1 MKSERPDRGSEPP
14 LTRLWQVV
22 RRLRRDKH
30 HAEGTVAQSDVRFR
44 SLVEHSIDGVA
55 LINTQGTILYS
66 SPSTTRILG
75 YTVKELTGRTV
86 FDIIHPEDH
95 DLVRSRLIGL
105 LFRPGGHASAEFR
118 VRHKEGQLIWVEG
131 SGVNLLSE
139 PSVQAILCN
148 FRNIGE
154 RHLVVAERKQAE
166 EMRRRWATIVEASDD
181 AIFLTTLDGI
191 IQSWNPGAEKIF
203 GYAAE
208 DILGR
213 PTSLIYSTDRPGE
226 TQQIGERLARGEHLT
241 HYETAGV
248 RKDGTPIHVSL
259 TISPIKDAAG
269 KIIGASATARDITER
284 RQAEDAL
291 RKSEERFRVV
301 ARAANDAVWDWDL
314 LTDQVWHGEGYQ
326 TLFGYPSDVV
336 LPGME
341 WWKDNIHPEDRER
354 VTSGIRAVIGG
365 GGQSW
370 ADEYRFRRADGSTA
384 YVSDRGYVLRDAG
397 GQPLRMIGAMNDM
410 TERKRTEEALWKARE
425 ADQANQAKSEFLS
438 RMSHELR
445 TPLNAILGFAQLL
458 EIDSLN
464 PEQDESVGHILK
476 AGRHLLEL
484 INEVLDI
491 SRIEAGRLSISLEP
505 VPLGG
510 LVQET
515 LDLITPLAA
524 KASVRLDA
532 EAADIPDRH
541 ILADRQ
547 RIKQV
552 LLNLLSNAVK
562 YNHPGGT
569 VSLSYGETPEGR
581 LRISVRDTGPGIP
594 PEQMERLFIPFDRLG
609 AEQTGV
615 EGTGLGLTL
624 SKRLVELMDGTL
636 GVDSTVGQGSTF
648 WVEMA
653 LAESSVARLDQ
664 DLKNVLAPAA
674 SPASKETR
682 TVLYIEDNLSNLEL
696 LQRLLAHRPGIRLL
710 PAMQGRLGLELA
722 REHRPDLILLDL
734 HLPDVQGDEVLRRL
748 REDPET
754 RRIPVVIISADAM
767 PVQINRLMAAGARA
781 YLTKPLDIK
790 KFLDLLYEILR
801 EPRPTRDR

>member
-1 MKSERPDRGSEPP
+1 
-14 LTRLWQVV
+14 
-22 RRLRRDKH
+22 
-30 HAEGTVAQSDVRFR
+30 
-44 SLVEHSIDGVA
+44 VEHSIDGVA

-75 YTVKELTGRTV
+75 YTVKELTGRTI

-118 VRHKEGQLIWVEG
+118 ARHKEGQLVWVEG

-139 PSVQAILCN
+139 PNVHAILCN

-166 EMRRRWATIVEASDD
+166 EMRRRWATTVESSDD

-208 DILGR
+208 EIIGR
-213 PTSLIYSTDRPGE
+213 PVSLIYSTDRPGE
-226 TQQIGERLARGEHLT
+226 TQQVRDRLVRGEHLT
-241 HYETAGV
+241 HYETAGA
-248 RKDGTPIHVSL
+248 RKDGTHIHVSL

-269 KIIGASATARDITER
+269 KIIAASATARDITER

-291 RKSEERFRVV
+291 RKSEERFRLV

-326 TLFGYPSDVV
+326 TLFGYPGNVV

-354 VTSGIRAVIGG
+354 VTTGIRAVIDR
-365 GGQSW
+365 GGQFWS
-370 ADEYRFRRADGSTA
+370 DEYRFRRADGTTA
-384 YVSDRGYVLRDAG
+384 YVFDRGYVLRDAG
-397 GQPLRMIGAMNDM
+397 GQPLRMIGAINDM
-410 TERKRTEEALWKARE
+410 TERKRAEEALWKARE

-464 PEQDESVGHILK
+464 PEQEESVGHILK

-505 VPLGG
+505 VPLRG

-532 EAADIPDRH
+532 EAADIPDRT

-547 RIKQV
+547 RMKQV

-569 VSLSYGETPEGR
+569 VSFSYGETPEGR

-594 PEQMERLFIPFDRLG
+594 PERMERLFIPFERLG

-624 SKRLVELMDGTL
+624 SKRLVELMEGTL
-636 GVDSTVGQGSTF
+636 GVESTVGQGSTF

-653 LAESSVARLDQ
+653 LAESPVARLEK
-664 DLKNVLAPAA
+664 DLKTVLAPTA

-682 TVLYIEDNLSNLEL
+682 TVLYVEDNLSNLEL
-696 LQRLLAHRPGIRLL
+696 LQRLLAHRPGIRFL
-710 PAMQGRLGLELA
+710 PAMQGRLGLDLA

-748 REDPET
+748 REDPKT

-790 KFLDLLYEILR
+790 KFLDLFYEILS

>member
-1 MKSERPDRGSEPP
+1 M
-14 LTRLWQVV
+14 
-22 RRLRRDKH
+22 
-30 HAEGTVAQSDVRFR
+30 AQGDVRFR

-55 LINTQGTILYS
+55 LINPQGTILYS

-118 VRHKEGQLIWVEG
+118 IRHKEGQLVWVEG

-139 PSVQAILCN
+139 PTVGAILCN

-213 PTSLIYSTDRPGE
+213 PASLIYSTDRPGE

-291 RKSEERFRVV
+291 RKSEERFRFV

-314 LTDQVWHGEGYQ
+314 LTNQVWHGEGYQ

-354 VTSGIRAVIGG
+354 VTSGIRAVIDG

-370 ADEYRFRRADGSTA
+370 SDEYRFRRADGSTA

-397 GQPLRMIGAMNDM
+397 GQPLRMIGAKNDM

-532 EAADIPDRH
+532 GAVDIPDRH

-562 YNHPGGT
+562 YNRPGGT

-581 LRISVRDTGPGIP
+581 LRINVRDTGPGIP

-636 GVDSTVGQGSTF
+636 GVQSTVGQGSTF

-653 LAESSVARLDQ
+653 LVESPLARPDQ
-664 DLKNVLAPAA
+664 DLKNALAPTAA
-674 SPASKETR
+674 PAPKETR
-682 TVLYIEDNLSNLEL
+682 TVLYVEDNLSNLEL

-748 REDPET
+748 REDPDT

-767 PVQINRLMAAGARA
+767 PIQINRLMAAGARA